1 MRENKSSPC
10 ALHKK
15 CGGCQL
21 QNLPYPEQLLLKQ
34 RRAVALLGEFGH
46 VEDIIGMDTPLHY
59 RNKVHAAF
67 ALDSRRRIVSGIYQ
81 PGSHAV
87 VPVDECMI
95 EDETAD
101 GIIRDIRAMLPDFK
115 IQVFD
120 ERNGSGW
127 LRHVLVKRGFQ
138 TGQVMVVLVAA
149 SPIFQLQK
157 PFLKKLL
164 ALHPEICTVILN
176 INDRFTPVVLG
187 SREKIIYGS
196 GYIEDIL
203 CGKRFRISAK
213 SFYQINPVQTQ
224 ALYAKAVEFAA
235 LTGKETVLDAY
246 CGIGTI
252 GLTAADHA
260 KQVVGV
266 ELNRDAV
273 QDAIGNAKH
282 NGVKN
287 ARFFAAD
294 ATRWISEA
302 AAAGEKADVIFMD
315 PPREGSTP
323 EFLASVARMAPKRV
337 VYVSCNPVTLARD
350 LATLTK
356 LGYKAEG
363 FTPVDMFPH
372 TEHIETVCALSKLDI
387 HGKKPSGRR

>member
-1 MRENKSSPC
+1 MNYLIGVDLGTSGTKTVLFDTEGTVISSATVEYPMYQPKNGWAEQAPEDWWDATMRTTKKVIEDSGVDSKDIKGMGISGQMHGLVMLDENGSVLRRSIIWCDQRTARECEEITERVGAKRLIEITANP
-10 ALHKK
+10 ALPGFTASKILWVRNHEPEIYAK
-15 CGGCQL
+15 CRHIL
-21 QNLPYPEQLLLKQ
+21 LPKDYVRYMLTGEFATEVSDASGMQLL
-34 RRAVALLGEFGH
+34 
-46 VEDIIGMDTPLHY
+46 DIPNRCWSDEVLEKLDIDKSMLA
-59 RNKVHAAF
+59 KVYE
-67 ALDSRRRIVSGIYQ
+67 S
-81 PGSHAV
+81 
-87 VPVDECMI
+87 
-95 EDETAD
+95 
-101 GIIRDIRAMLPDFK
+101 
-115 IQVFD
+115 
-120 ERNGSGW
+120 
-127 LRHVLVKRGFQ
+127 
-138 TGQVMVVLVAA
+138 
-149 SPIFQLQK
+149 
-157 PFLKKLL
+157 
-164 ALHPEICTVILN
+164 PEIT
-176 INDRFTPVVLG
+176 
-187 SREKIIYGS
+187 
-196 GYIEDIL
+196 GYITEEA
-203 CGKRFRISAK
+203 AK
-213 SFYQINPVQTQ
+213 
-224 ALYAKAVEFAA
+224 
-235 LTGKETVLDAY
+235 LTGKEVVLDAY

-273 QDAIGNAKH
+273 QDAIGNARH

-294 ATRWISEA
+294 ATRWIGEA

-372 TEHIETVCALSKLDI
+372 TEHVEAIVSLQREI
-387 HGKKPSGRR
+387 